1 MFFQSLLPLIN
12 SGVKLNIV
20 LEAANGGQITVGI
33 LPSRTDDSKSS
44 EVLVPCAFTG
54 TAQELDQQFPTQV
67 IPALTNFTQSLAEQI
82 DAARTVAEAQAEE
95 ANKKTVEKPRPAK
108 ARRPASSSPSGLV
121 DSEEDSEGQDDD
133 DGPSES
139 PSGATPAKSGAD
151 TLTMPMPFGL

>member
-1 MFFQSLLPLIN
+1 MFFQSLLPLIS

-54 TAQELDQQFPTQV
+54 TAQDLDQQFPTQV
-67 IPALTNFTQSLAEQI
+67 IPALTNFTQSLAEQL
-82 DAARTVAEAQAEE
+82 DAARTVAKAAAEE
-95 ANKKTVEKPRPAK
+95 ATKKAVEKPRPSK
-108 ARRPASSSPSGLV
+108 PRRSVSSSPSGLL
-121 DSEEDSEGQDDD
+121 DSEDEDDSDGDEPTSEPSPNGQAV
-133 DGPSES
+133 P
-139 PSGATPAKSGAD
+139 PATD